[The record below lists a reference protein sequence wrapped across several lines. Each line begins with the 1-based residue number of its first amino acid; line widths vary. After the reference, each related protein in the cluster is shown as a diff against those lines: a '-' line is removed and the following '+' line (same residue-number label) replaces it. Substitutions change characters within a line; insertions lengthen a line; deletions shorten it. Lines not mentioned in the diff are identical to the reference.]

1 MTTIYI
7 VILQER
13 HIDVD
18 ALPFSTAE
26 AANAYARELA
36 EFYARGPS
44 DIEEWGSGELYHAGW
59 GPEGDCVGVVK
70 RTLDAP

>member
-1 MTTIYI
+1 MKIYI

-18 ALPFSTAE
+18 ALPFSTRK
-26 AANAYARELA
+26 AANDHARYLA
-36 EFYARGPS
+36 EFYARGPE
-44 DIEEWGSGELYHAGW
+44 DVEEWGTGELYHAGW

-70 RTLDAP
+70 RELDVP

>member
-1 MTTIYI
+1 VTIYI

-18 ALPFSTAE
+18 ALPFSTKE
-26 AANAYARELA
+26 AANSYARELA
-36 EFYARGPS
+36 EFYARGPG
-44 DIEEWGSGELYHAGW
+44 DIEESPGELYHAGW

-70 RTLDAP
+70 RELDAP

>member
-1 MTTIYI
+1 MTIYI

-26 AANAYARELA
+26 AANAYACELA
-36 EFYARGPS
+36 EFYARGPG
-44 DIEEWGSGELYHAGW
+44 DIEGWGSGELYHAGW

-70 RTLDAP
+70 RELDAP